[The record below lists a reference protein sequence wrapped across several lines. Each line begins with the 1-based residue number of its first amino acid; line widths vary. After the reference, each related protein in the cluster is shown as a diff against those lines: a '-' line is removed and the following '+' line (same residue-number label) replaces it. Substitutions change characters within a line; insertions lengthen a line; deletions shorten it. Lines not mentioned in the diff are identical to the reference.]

1 MGVAVLPGRSSSEPA
16 PTLQAMT
23 VLDGKL
29 VKLRPLEPG
38 DVPELRRIHET
49 LEVARWWGPPEDDFP
64 LGDDPGATRFTVLVE
79 GEIAGLIQYGE
90 EREPDYRHAWIDL
103 FIDPERHRRG
113 LGADAV
119 STVARHLVE
128 DRGHHRLTIDPAL
141 DNAAAVRCYEKAG
154 FDRVGVTRLSWRDP
168 EGRWRDGLSMEL
180 VVPPRASQ
188 NRQ

>member
-1 MGVAVLPGRSSSEPA
+1 MGVAVLLGRSSWEPA
-16 PTLQAMT
+16 LTLQAMT
-23 VLDGKL
+23 VLEGKL
-29 VKLRPLEPG
+29 VRLRPLEPG

-141 DNAAAVRCYEKAG
+141 HNAAAIRCYEKAG
-154 FDRVGVTRLSWRDP
+154 FDRVGVTQLSWRDP
-168 EGRWRDGLSMEL
+168 EGEWRDGLLMEL
-180 VVPPRASQ
+180 IVPPRESQ
-188 NRQ
+188 HRQ